1 MSFLSVFI
9 LHEKQKLALKPEL
22 KLAHTDCKFF
32 TSEITLA
39 LQDLTQGWGKKVLEQ
54 NYPQGR
60 ITITLNQDKLL
71 SVSVASAMIKT
82 TFIHLRTILP

>member
-39 LQDLTQGWGKKVLEQ
+39 LQDLTQG
-54 NYPQGR
+54 
-60 ITITLNQDKLL
+60 
-71 SVSVASAMIKT
+71 
-82 TFIHLRTILP
+82 